1 MVAIPERAL
10 PATNISAPV
19 LSIVWWPLRLLP
31 SAQHEIL
38 PVRADEALRWSYLRE
53 TPHDLSVE
61 RGAPLIRAPIVPR
74 RAPSGLQGVR
84 PSVAASP
91 SSPPHPRAL
100 QWPEIHTPAH
110 CHSIR
115 LRHPLNVP
123 QPPPPGRPFRISFE
137 PGEHP
142 CRKPQNPSQ
151 ERSCPPGPM
160 PEYSASHGLLASSHP
175 SVLRLS
181 ESSPPPQ

>member
-31 SAQHEIL
+31 SAQHYL
-38 PVRADEALRWSYLRE
+38 LAVRAEKALRGSYLQE
-53 TPHDLSVE
+53 TPRDLSVE
-61 RGAPLIRAPIVPR
+61 RGAPLIRAPIEPR

-91 SSPPHPRAL
+91 SSPLHPRAL
-100 QWPEIHTPAH
+100 QWPEIHRPAH
-110 CHSIR
+110 CRSIR
-115 LRHPLNVP
+115 LRHPLIVP

-137 PGEHP
+137 PGERP
-142 CRKPQNPSQ
+142 CRKLHRPSQ
-151 ERSCPPGPM
+151 ERSCPPVPM
-160 PEYSASHGLLASSHP
+160 PVYSASHGPLASP
-175 SVLRLS
+175 RPFVLRLS
-181 ESSPPPQ
+181 ESS

>member
-19 LSIVWWPLRLLP
+19 LSIVWWPLRLPP
-31 SAQHEIL
+31 SARHGIL
-38 PVRADEALRWSYLRE
+38 PVRADEALRWSCLQE
-53 TPHDLSVE
+53 TSRDLSVE
-61 RGAPLIRAPIVPR
+61 RGAPLIRAPIEPR
-74 RAPSGLQGVR
+74 RAPSGPQGVR

-115 LRHPLNVP
+115 LRHPLIVP
-123 QPPPPGRPFRISFE
+123 QPPPPNRPFRISFA
-137 PGEHP
+137 PGGHP
-142 CRKPQNPSQ
+142 CQKPQHPSQ
-151 ERSCPPGPM
+151 ERSCPPELM
-160 PEYSASHGLLASSHP
+160 PEYSASHGLLASPRP
-175 SVLRLS
+175 SVLRL
-181 ESSPPPQ
+181 